1 MVAYTHYR
9 TDARPRRTAETLVA
23 RGDKVHFLALAEE
36 GTSQEETINGVNV
49 ESINI
54 KRYRG
59 SGKLKYVRS
68 YLRFIRKAF
77 GRINSLH
84 LKERFDV
91 IYLHTM
97 PDFIVFAST
106 FAKLIGA
113 KVVLDVHDTMP
124 ELYQSKFGI
133 DDGHLLI
140 RALKF
145 QEKVSCRFADH
156 VICVHEPHRK
166 LLESRKSVNGKTSV
180 LMNLPDPTIFGTPVT
195 AELPI
200 NKHAPRLVYHGTIAH
215 RLGLD
220 LALHAFV
227 QVRQRYPH
235 ARFDIYGTG
244 DAAEEIQ
251 TLIRELDL
259 DESVSFSN
267 SFFPVQEIPEMLKGA
282 SVGIIPNRQDPAT
295 ELMLPVKLLEYLYCG
310 IAVVAPQLGAI
321 EHYFPE
327 DSIAYYCAGDV
338 KSCADA
344 ICAVLNEPDRRTKQA
359 VLRKDFFKNFAWDVM
374 KHHLYAAVDAV

>member
-1 MVAYTHYR
+1 M
-9 TDARPRRTAETLVA
+9 
-23 RGDKVHFLALAEE
+23 
-36 GTSQEETINGVNV
+36 
-49 ESINI
+49 
-54 KRYRG
+54 
-59 SGKLKYVRS
+59 
-68 YLRFIRKAF
+68 
-77 GRINSLH
+77 H
-84 LKERFDV
+84 LNERFDI

-106 FAKLIGA
+106 FAKMVGA
-113 KVVLDVHDTMP
+113 RVVLDVHDTMP

-133 DDGHLLI
+133 DDKHLLI

-145 QEKVSCRFADH
+145 QEKLSCRFADH

-166 LLESRKSVNGKTSV
+166 LLESRNSVNGETSV
-180 LMNLPDPTIFGTPVT
+180 LMNLPDPAIFGTPVT
-195 AELPI
+195 ETIPI
-200 NKHAPRLVYHGTIAH
+200 DEHAPRLVYHGTIAH

-227 QVRQRYPH
+227 EVKQTYPH

-244 DAAEEIQ
+244 DAASDIQ
-251 TLIRELDL
+251 TLIRELNL

-267 SFFPVQEIPEMLKGA
+267 SFFPVQEIPAMLAGA

-310 IAVVAPQLGAI
+310 IAVVAPKLDAI

-327 DSIAYYCAGDV
+327 DSIAYYSPGDV
-338 KSCADA
+338 QSCAKA
-344 ICAVLNEPDRRTKQA
+344 ICAVLGEPSRREKQA
-359 VLRKDFFKNFAWDVM
+359 SLREDFFKNFAWDVM
-374 KHHLYAAVDAV
+374 KLHLYDAVDAV